1 MTKHDPAPL
10 DDEDPFADSFDSFD
24 EAEAV
29 ADDAATVSASEAPAD
44 LAPAALEA
52 PAPAE
57 AGEDAPFDWFAEFPK
72 ADFAAPEPRAD
83 VAIGPAPAGLDAPE
97 SDAPAADDG
106 ADDGEVHAAPTVWIS
121 DADRVALAAEPMP
134 APNAP
139 VLHDAG
145 PDADPAFA
153 PEYDAETPGVAQEP
167 EALADAPSVPAAFD
181 DALTEP
187 QPFDLLAAPITE
199 ESFADFAFDDP
210 EPAPAPRP
218 VAEMIA
224 SADAALGEAMVPR
237 IAIHV
242 FAQRAE
248 TAAMAQTAAAD
259 RRLQRASTAV
269 RPGGLPEALALY
281 GSSPTPALVIVEN
294 TAPAAQLLGDLDRL
308 AEVCDPGTKVV
319 VIGEANDIGLY
330 RELIRRGVSEYLV
343 PPLNALQLIRT
354 ISSLY
359 TDPDTP
365 FVGRT
370 IAFVGAKG
378 GVGSSTLAHNFAWCL
393 AERIEAQ
400 ACVVDY
406 DLAFGTAGLDFNQD
420 PVQGLYDALAKPD
433 RLDATL
439 IERMLARCTDRLSLF
454 AAPATLDDDYDISA
468 EAYEEVSGKIRSTAP
483 FMVLDLPHVWS
494 GWMRRTL
501 LAADDVVLVAQPD
514 LASLRNAKN
523 MIEVIT
529 KARPNDAPPRL
540 VLNQV
545 GLPGR
550 PEIPLKEFGK
560 ALGIEP
566 SMIVPFDAKLFGQAA
581 NNGQMIGEVNP
592 KAKASDALLQFAQAI
607 TRREAAAAKPKS
619 LVERL
624 LKGG

>member
-1 MTKHDPAPL
+1 MTNPDPVAHE
-10 DDEDPFADSFDSFD
+10 DEDPFADSFASFD
-24 EAEAV
+24 EPEV
-29 ADDAATVSASEAPAD
+29 AAPAQ
-44 LAPAALEA
+44 PVFALPET
-52 PAPAE
+52 AE
-57 AGEDAPFDWFAEFPK
+57 VAQPKTFRREDEVPFDWFAEFPK
-72 ADFAAPEPRAD
+72 AEPE
-83 VAIGPAPAGLDAPE
+83 L
-97 SDAPAADDG
+97 
-106 ADDGEVHAAPTVWIS
+106 
-121 DADRVALAAEPMP
+121 
-134 APNAP
+134 
-139 VLHDAG
+139 
-145 PDADPAFA
+145 ADPRL
-153 PEYDAETPGVAQEP
+153 E
-167 EALADAPSVPAAFD
+167 
-181 DALTEP
+181 
-187 QPFDLLAAPITE
+187 
-199 ESFADFAFDDP
+199 P
-210 EPAPAPRP
+210 EPAPAPFEERAHAALEPTMEHPTSDALFADLDIEPVAASPEREVYAEPTPAEPSPLARMFDAEDEAGEQVHEPEALAQAPSVPAVFDDAVTEPEHFDLIAAPVQADHVDFTFEDPAPAPSP

-248 TAAMAQTAAAD
+248 TAAVAQTAAAD

-281 GSSPTPALVIVEN
+281 ASSPTPALVIVEN

-420 PVQGLYDALAKPD
+420 PVQGLHDALEKPD

-483 FMVLDLPHVWS
+483 FMVLDLPHV
-494 GWMRRTL
+494 
-501 LAADDVVLVAQPD
+501 
-514 LASLRNAKN
+514 
-523 MIEVIT
+523 
-529 KARPNDAPPRL
+529 
-540 VLNQV
+540 
-545 GLPGR
+545 
-550 PEIPLKEFGK
+550 
-560 ALGIEP
+560 
-566 SMIVPFDAKLFGQAA
+566 
-581 NNGQMIGEVNP
+581 
-592 KAKASDALLQFAQAI
+592 
-607 TRREAAAAKPKS
+607 
-619 LVERL
+619 
-624 LKGG
+624 